1 MAQITKSNSIIPD
14 DLSVYKTRIKR
25 LFGGIFVP
33 GREIFIARAPARLD
47 VMGGI
52 ADYSG
57 SVVLESTLR
66 EATIVGVQKRI
77 DRRILIRSLGIED
90 QGFAGIVE
98 YHLDDFFSAGRLKT
112 YDVLY
117 EEFKKDEK
125 KRWAAYLLGAFAVL
139 LAEGLIE
146 KFDHGASIGVS
157 SNIPLGVGISS
168 SAALEIATMYAI
180 QHAYQISLDSFQ
192 LARSC
197 QIVEN
202 QIVGA
207 PCGIMDQVSSAMGQK
222 GSLLLLRCQPHE
234 LLKMITIPKGFQFV
248 GINSGVR
255 HAINGSRYT
264 DARVATFMG
273 RRIIF
278 NRTQKYAG
286 QIPYGGYLCNVPI
299 DEWTEN
305 LKKLVP
311 AKIYGNEFLEK
322 YQFHDDPATHVE
334 PEKRYQP
341 RSRTEHPIMENARVL
356 RLVEL
361 LEASGSTSDEARMVE
376 AGQLMYESHLSY
388 DKNCGLG
395 AKETDLLVQL
405 VKAQGPERG
414 LYGAKITGG
423 GSGGTVAIL
432 AGSGTS
438 DILYNIAAQYYDAT
452 KLKPD
457 LFFDSSPG
465 ALEKGMTSIS
475 FD

>member
-1 MAQITKSNSIIPD
+1 MTQMTKSNIMVPE
-14 DLSVYKTRIKR
+14 DLNVYKARIKR

-57 SVVLESTLR
+57 SVVLEGTLR
-66 EATIVGVQKRI
+66 EAIIVGVQKRI

-112 YDVLY
+112 YDVLH
-117 EEFKKDEK
+117 EEFNRDEK

-207 PCGIMDQVSSAMGQK
+207 PCGIMDQITSAMGLK
-222 GSLLLLRCQPHE
+222 GSLLMLRCQPHE
-234 LLKMITIPKGFQFV
+234 LLKMVSVPKGFQLV
-248 GINSGVR
+248 GINSGIR
-255 HAINGSRYT
+255 HFINGSRYM
-264 DARVATFMG
+264 DARVAAFMG

-278 NRTQKYAG
+278 NRSQKYAG
-286 QIPYGGYLCNVPI
+286 QIPYGGYLCNVTVE
-299 DEWTEN
+299 EWTDA
-305 LKKLVP
+305 LRKTVP
-311 AKIYGNEFLEK
+311 AKLFGKEFLEK
-322 YQFHDDPATHVE
+322 YQFHDDPATHVD

-341 RSRTEHPIMENARVL
+341 RSRTEHPIMENSRVL
-356 RLVEL
+356 RFAEL
-361 LEASGSTSDEARMVE
+361 LDGSAGASDEARMVE
-376 AGQLMYESHLSY
+376 AGQLMYESHTSY

-395 AKETDLLVQL
+395 NKNTDLLVQL
-405 VKAQGPERG
+405 VKAHGPEKG

-432 AGSGTS
+432 AGTGTN
-438 DILYNIAAQYYDAT
+438 DILHNIAAQYYDAT
-452 KLKPD
+452 KIKPD
-457 LFFDSSPG
+457 LFVDSSPG
-465 ALEKGMTSIS
+465 ALELGIDSTS

>member
-1 MAQITKSNSIIPD
+1 MAQQTKSSTFAPD
-14 DLSVYKTRIKR
+14 DLNVYKSKIKR

-57 SVVLESTLR
+57 SAVLEGTLR
-66 EATIVGVQKRI
+66 QATIVGVQKRI

-90 QGFAGIVE
+90 QGLAGIVE
-98 YHLDDFFSAGRLKT
+98 YHLDDFFAAGRLKS

-117 EEFKKDEK
+117 EEFRKDEK
-125 KRWAAYLLGAFAVL
+125 KRWAAYILGAFAVL

-157 SNIPLGVGISS
+157 SNIPLGAGISS
-168 SAALEIATMYAI
+168 SAALEVASMYAI
-180 QHAYQISLDSFQ
+180 QTAYQIALDGFQ

-207 PCGIMDQVSSAMGQK
+207 PCGIMDQVSTAMGLN

-234 LLKMITIPKGFQFV
+234 LLRMVTIPKGFQFV
-248 GINSGVR
+248 GINSGIR
-255 HAINGSRYT
+255 HSINDFRYT

-286 QIPYGGYLCNVPI
+286 QIPYGGYLCNVPVE
-299 DEWTEN
+299 EWNGT
-305 LKKLVP
+305 LRKIVP
-311 AKIYGNEFLEK
+311 AKLLGKEFLEK
-322 YQFHDDPATHVE
+322 YQFHDDPATQVD

-341 RSRTEHPIMENARVL
+341 RSRTEHPIMENSRVL
-356 RLVEL
+356 RFVEL
-361 LEASGSTSDEARMVE
+361 LDGSSGSSDESRMVE
-376 AGQLMYESHLSY
+376 AGQLMYESHASY

-395 AKETDLLVQL
+395 HKNTDLLVKL
-405 VKAQGPERG
+405 VQAQGPGRG

-423 GSGGTVAIL
+423 GSGGTVAVL
-432 AGSGTS
+432 AGTGT
-438 DILYNIAAQYYDAT
+438 DDVLHNIAARYYDAT
-452 KLKPD
+452 KVRPD
-457 LFFDSSPG
+457 LFVGSSPG
-465 ALEKGMTSIS
+465 ALELGITSVI
-475 FD
+475 FA